1 MLSGRLAFVRRQLP
15 KLMRPSVILFLF
27 NFGVSKLLIYATPLV
42 IAVLVAADVYG
53 AIELS
58 QSVGMLFAS
67 FLIGPALQG
76 LTQRFLIH
84 KEPAYQWVTLV
95 LVGGFLLFSL
105 AALGLT
111 ILLGVGDDLR
121 LVAAS
126 LGVAGLHVAGNS
138 TVLMLGRR
146 NAATWI
152 AGTNILAAG
161 LLVGLALAAL
171 GHVSVAG
178 LTLAYAAIDLAALI
192 AVGVLFR
199 LVAPG
204 SWDLLKRVTM
214 IGLPMMLVATLSI
227 WLGVGG
233 RITVGAF
240 NADALPVYGVA
251 FRVGGLLLGFHQL
264 VVTAF
269 YVTLYRGRIRQ
280 ADRMMTGLL
289 TMVAVAGLAMCFAA
303 FPIGA
308 LFADGALA
316 GDGLAAFARI
326 LPLTVLQTFYW
337 IGIALLQLRINRYN
351 LAGPAIAPTAI
362 VTIGGLVVI
371 AAGALLVDRGVEAL
385 CWMLAAHSAAL
396 YVATSWVLR
405 RRRLPHARIDA
416 VTLIGTAPLVATA
429 LLFAAR

>member
-1 MLSGRLAFVRRQLP
+1 MLSRIRQQLP
-15 KLMRPSVILFLF
+15 RILSPKVLLFLF

-42 IAVLVAADVYG
+42 IAVVVAGDVYG

-58 QSVGMLFAS
+58 QSAGLLLATL
-67 FLIGPALQG
+67 LIGPALQG

-84 KEPAYQWVTLV
+84 KEAAYQWVTLV
-95 LVGGFLLFSL
+95 LVGGFLLLSL
-105 AALGLT
+105 AALGLSV
-111 ILLGVGDDLR
+111 LLGLGDDLK

-138 TVLMLGRR
+138 TALMLGRR

-152 AGTNILAAG
+152 AGTNILGAG
-161 LLVGLALAAL
+161 LLVSLSLAAI
-171 GHVSVAG
+171 GYVSVTG
-178 LTLAYAAIDLAALI
+178 LTIAYAAIDLAALV
-192 AVGVLFR
+192 AVAALLR
-199 LVAPG
+199 LVARG
-204 SWDLLKRVTM
+204 TWQLLKRVTT

-240 NADALPVYGVA
+240 NTDALPVYGVA
-251 FRVGGLLLGFHQL
+251 FRVAGLLLGFHQL

-269 YVTLYRGRIRQ
+269 FVALYRGRIRE

-289 TMVAVAGLAMCFAA
+289 ATVLLTGLGLCFAA

-337 IGIALLQLRINRYN
+337 IGLALLQLRINRYN
-351 LAGPAIAPTAI
+351 LAARAIAPTAI
-362 VTIGGLVVI
+362 VTVAGLVAI
-371 AAGALLVDRGVEAL
+371 AAGALLVDSSVEAL
-385 CWMLAAHSAAL
+385 CWMLAAHSALL
-396 YVATSWVLR
+396 YAATSWVLR

-416 VTLIGTAPLVATA
+416 VTLIGSAPLVATA